1 MIKKRRKAIIIL
13 LSAILFFVIG
23 VKIVIST
30 LVADVNSI
38 SVSNPDIAN
47 IEDGMYVGEYSV
59 TPVYVKVEVFV
70 VDQKITNVKIIEHEN
85 GLGGKAEKIVDD
97 IISKQSLEV
106 DAVSGATVSSKCII
120 KAIENALQSK
130 SK

>member
-1 MIKKRRKAIIIL
+1 M
-13 LSAILFFVIG
+13 IG

-97 IISKQSLEV
+97 IISKQSLKV

-120 KAIENALQSK
+120 KAIENALQSE